1 MKYPHIISIAEVIAQ
16 LHVFDTIIDARSEA
30 EFEED
35 HLPGAINCPVL
46 NNEERIR
53 VGTCYKQVGSF
64 EAKRIGAALVARN
77 IANHIEQSFHDKPRE
92 WRPLIYCWRGG
103 NRSGSMA
110 TIFAKIGWPVA
121 QLDGGYKE
129 FRRHVNQALAELS
142 SQFSW
147 KVLCGPTGSCKSKLL
162 QELLRGGAQ
171 TLDLE
176 ALAGHRGSV
185 LGSLPEHRQAS
196 QKSFE
201 TAIWNSLRQFDKTKP
216 VFVEAESK
224 KIGELRVPELLME
237 YIRQG
242 ECVQIDLSMESRIE
256 FLCDDY
262 QHLADTPEQLTQQ
275 LSFLTSLHGHQQIKD
290 WHRLIQQGELKTL
303 VKELLEKHYDPA
315 YTKSAVRN
323 FKKLREARH
332 FMLASHHIDD
342 IAKIAEEI
350 KVRFEADDAI

>member
-1 MKYPHIISIAEVIAQ
+1 MKYPYIVSIGEAIAQ
-16 LHVFDTIIDARSEA
+16 LHEFDTIIDARSEA

-77 IANHIEQSFHDKPRE
+77 IANHIEQNFSTKPRE

-110 TIFAKIGWPVA
+110 TILAKIGWPVA

-129 FRRHVNQALAELS
+129 FRRYVNQDLPELAP
-142 SQFSW
+142 QFSW

-162 QELLRGGAQ
+162 QELTRRGSQ

-185 LGSLPEHRQAS
+185 LGSLPEHEQAS

-201 TAIWNSLRQFDKTKP
+201 TAIWNTLRQFDKTKP

-224 KIGELRVPELLME
+224 KIGKLRVPELLME
-237 YIRQG
+237 NIRQG
-242 ECVQIDLSMESRIE
+242 ECVQVELSMAARIE
-256 FLCDDY
+256 FLCADY
-262 QHLADTPEQLTQQ
+262 QHLANAPEQLSQQ
-275 LSFLTSLHGHQQIKD
+275 LDLLTPLHGHQQIES
-290 WHRLIQQGELKTL
+290 WHRLILKGDLAAL
-303 VKELLEKHYDPA
+303 VQELLEKHYDPA
-315 YTKSAVRN
+315 YTKSAIRN
-323 FKKLREARH
+323 FKKIGEAKLFH
-332 FMLASHHIDD
+332 LDSHGGGD
-342 IAKIAEEI
+342 IAKIADEI
-350 KVRFEADDAI
+350 KLQFEVKEKN